1 MSIASS
7 PRPPSKVVKASR
19 SPESHGT
26 AFKLAPSLAEDV
38 ARQIE
43 VEIQETLDRRIG
55 LGALSNRSGYSPF
68 HFHRVFSKA
77 VGERPK
83 EYVLRLRLERAAY
96 LLSVTDERVLT
107 IALEVG
113 FSSHET
119 FSRGFKR
126 RFGLSPILYRS
137 RSKKAQ
143 EERLARNAAFTGD
156 GCVLSRV
163 WFGVLPRA
171 RLLAIRHVGAYADV
185 TTPFGERDRLWGT
198 LADWANAGGAAFEPT
213 PWVIPYDDPTVTPG
227 PKQRLDACLRAT
239 GPVTALPPVKVLE
252 FAGGRYGGV
261 EHIGPHETLDQAY
274 RHAADG
280 IRRSSRHTFG
290 VGPPVEIMRHI
301 DRDSARHRT
310 EVYFPVIVRGVR
322 REQDSSSDPRGS

>member
-1 MSIASS
+1 MRIANS
-7 PRPPSKVVKASR
+7 PRSPSNAGRGPSLESLDKAD
-19 SPESHGT
+19 G
-26 AFKLAPSLAEDV
+26 FGPSLAEDV

-43 VEIQETLDRRIG
+43 VEIQENLGRRTG
-55 LGALSNRSGYSPF
+55 LGTLSNRSGYSPF

-96 LLSVTDERVLT
+96 LLAVTDERVLT
-107 IALEVG
+107 IALDVG

-137 RSKKAQ
+137 RAKKAQ

-163 WFGVLPRA
+163 WFGTLPRA
-171 RLLAIRHVGAYADV
+171 RLLAIRRVGAYTDV
-185 TTPFGERDRLWGT
+185 TTPFGERDRLWT
-198 LADWANAGGAAFEPT
+198 TIAHRAREVGAVCEPA

-239 GPVTALPPVKVLE
+239 GPVIPSPPVKVLD

-261 EHIGPHETLDQAY
+261 EHVGPHETLDQAY
-274 RHAADG
+274 RHVADG
-280 IRRSSRHTFG
+280 IRRSPRHAFG
-290 VGPPVEIMRHI
+290 LGPPVEIMRHI

-310 EVYFPVIVRGVR
+310 EVYFPVILRDVKGAQ
-322 REQDSSSDPRGS
+322 ESSRDPQAR